1 MYNTNMPKLGQHFLR
16 DAGALRRIAS
26 ALEIEAGD
34 SIVEIG
40 PGHGELTRFL
50 LPRAKEAGA
59 ELVLVEK
66 DRRLAV
72 SLLGSLGSEPV
83 RIVHEDALRAIPGI
97 AKKASALKLAGN
109 LPYYLSGRLFRL
121 LYALEPRPE
130 LSVFTLQKEV
140 AERIAAKPPRMNRLA
155 ASVQFWA
162 EPEIL
167 GNLPARSFLPPPKVD
182 SAIIRLRRKRE
193 AAPVSPERFDR
204 ILGLLFRQPRKTVR
218 NNIASGTDREKAEKM
233 LGEAGISGDQR
244 PQDLG
249 MPEIFELARVYPTK
263 DHDGAANPEDRGR
276 SASSGTYGTFADDL

>member
-66 DRRLAV
+66 DR
-72 SLLGSLGSEPV
+72 
-83 RIVHEDALRAIPGI
+83 
-97 AKKASALKLAGN
+97 
-109 LPYYLSGRLFRL
+109 
-121 LYALEPRPE
+121 
-130 LSVFTLQKEV
+130 
-140 AERIAAKPPRMNRLA
+140 RLA

-263 DHDGAANPEDRGR
+263 DQDGAANPEDRGR